1 MTHGYVRRAPIG
13 GSPSSWVSV
22 RLGLRNDAI
31 GEPAMGYIGFG
42 LMGIVAGILLALGT
56 DSPNTLTP
64 SEQFGVLLS
73 IAGVVAVLIGMVMQ
87 VVSVTRLHQH
97 SR

>member
-1 MTHGYVRRAPIG
+1 
-13 GSPSSWVSV
+13 
-22 RLGLRNDAI
+22 
-31 GEPAMGYIGFG
+31 MGYIGFG